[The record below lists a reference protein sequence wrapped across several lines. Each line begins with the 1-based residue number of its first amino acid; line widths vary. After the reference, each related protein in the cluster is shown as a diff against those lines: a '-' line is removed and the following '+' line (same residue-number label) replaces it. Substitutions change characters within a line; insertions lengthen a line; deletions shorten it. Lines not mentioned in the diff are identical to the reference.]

1 MSLPILGDII
11 REAGEVI
18 KEIVPDADKR
28 MEIQLE
34 LAKIA
39 DAADAREN
47 ALLQA
52 QAEINKTEASSGNLF
67 VAGWRPAIGWTS
79 ALALLYTWIVAPV
92 GKALLHLSELPAI
105 PTDQIYP
112 IVLAMLGIA
121 GMRTYE
127 KVSGVATGALSNR
140 PAAPVQA
147 EKAVSVSLSQQPNTT
162 VASIASNVG
171 KWFK

>member
-1 MSLPILGDII
+1 MTIPVLGDII
-11 REAGEVI
+11 KEVGDI
-18 KEIVPDADKR
+18 VEKVVPDADKK
-28 MEIQLE
+28 MDIQLE
-34 LAKIA
+34 LARIA
-39 DAADAREN
+39 DAADARED

-52 QAEINKTEASSGNLF
+52 QAEINKTEAASGNLF

-92 GKALLHLSELPAI
+92 GKAVLHLSELPAI

-127 KVSGVATGALSNR
+127 KVSGVATGVLGRDSQ
-140 PAAPVQA
+140 VQ
-147 EKAVSVSLSQQPNTT
+147 ERTRITQVLGIEPNKT
-162 VASIASNVG
+162 VASVASRVG